1 MMEHMVMNMEVALS
15 WCRFGS
21 LIVFPVGSYSV
32 SDL

>member
-1 MMEHMVMNMEVALS
+1 MMEHMVMNMEVAVS

-21 LIVFPVGSYSV
+21 LIVFPVGSYRG